1 MTRNGNA
8 AAAQNSAESKFNRRR
23 RSATSARSA
32 AISARSEAIKSA
44 TSAGI
49 SIPPLIQIR
58 AALSAKTT
66 KPKPNLPTLWPLGL
80 TPAWELQKGFFL
92 RLTH

>member
-1 MTRNGNA
+1 MA
-8 AAAQNSAESKFNRRR
+8 ASASLVSNHRVGIGDLPQSPAFVACLATARLEGGLELFELSKFNRRR

-32 AISARSEAIKSA
+32 VISALSEAIKSA

-58 AALSAKTT
+58 RSLSAKT
-66 KPKPNLPTLWPLGL
+66 
-80 TPAWELQKGFFL
+80 
-92 RLTH
+92 R